1 MSVAFDNKP
10 KTATNT
16 NTSINAHSKSGT
28 IRYGNQSLNMQ
39 VGGFKSIGTIQ
50 NKSSSFAI
58 SGERETNTESNPLIR
73 TEAAQIKEFAK
84 RKKF

>member
-1 MSVAFDNKP
+1 
-10 KTATNT
+10 
-16 NTSINAHSKSGT
+16 
-28 IRYGNQSLNMQ
+28 MQ